1 MILSFH
7 PIYTADKNIIC
18 AGRPPCHSD
27 LEAIRQADAV
37 ILPQGCSRALFEMAR
52 EYCHHVFP
60 DYSVRFAYPGKMGQ
74 NRLFK
79 RWSAPHP
86 PTEMYSS
93 VRRFRSI
100 GTYLPFP
107 LVIKL
112 NWGGEGNTTFPAE
125 NPASLKRILDH
136 IAAYEHSGPRGFIVQ
151 QRIPCHN
158 RSLRVV
164 MIGRRVESYWRVQ
177 PRRDRFGT
185 ALSVGALINH
195 DAAPQLQEAGRTA
208 AKHLAARAGLQLAG
222 LDYIFDARN
231 PDMAEPLILEINY
244 FFGRKGIGGS
254 DRFYH
259 LLVQQINAWLDRLKL
274 RTGSTGHLKT
284 ETA

>member
-18 AGRPPCHSD
+18 AGRPPDHSD

-52 EYCHHVFP
+52 EYCPHVFP
-60 DYSVRFAYPGKMGQ
+60 DYSARFGYPGKMGQ
-74 NRLFK
+74 TRLFK

-93 VRRFRSI
+93 VRRFRSS
-100 GTYLPFP
+100 GTDLPFP

-125 NPASLKRILDH
+125 DPASLERILNH
-136 IAAYEHSGPRGFIVQ
+136 IAVYERSGQRGFIVQ

-164 MIGRRVESYWRVQ
+164 VIGRRVESYWRVQ

-185 ALSVGALINH
+185 ALSAGALIDH
-195 DAAPQLQEAGRTA
+195 DAAPRLQDAGRTT

-222 LDYIFDARN
+222 LDYIFDARK
-231 PDMAEPLILEINY
+231 PDGAEPLILEINY
-244 FFGRKGIGGS
+244 FFGRKGMGGS
-254 DRFYH
+254 DRFYR
-259 LLVQQINAWLDRLKL
+259 LLVQQIDAWLDRLNL
-274 RTGSTGHLKT
+274 RRGSAGQRKTG
-284 ETA
+284 TA